1 MRRAT
6 IYGAEEQRADHDLR
20 RFPRVLRSSLALV
33 WRAGRRQF
41 VIAIVLQLIAGVGL
55 AAQLL
60 VGARMLATILEAD
73 RSGRGLNDVIP
84 GLLALLAV
92 TAVVGFVTSAQG
104 VVAGLLGE
112 LTGRHA
118 VARLLD
124 IAALVDLEAYESPE
138 FHDRLQRARTAAMGR
153 PQSMAM
159 DLTRLIGSLIGVAG
173 LLVALAALQPLVLP
187 VIVVAY
193 MPLWLAT
200 SRNSRDIYRLHW
212 GRTPRE
218 RVRSYLDH
226 VLTGKELA
234 QELRTFALAPYLRRR
249 WEQLYD
255 ERIAELRDINRHRLR
270 RSLTAS
276 IAGSVLGAA
285 SIFLLVGLL
294 LAGRMSVAAAVAA
307 TVAVQQMNGRLN
319 AIAGTTGMLFENS
332 LFINDYDSFLELA
345 PVVQAARPTGAAPAG
360 FEVLSVEGLSFSYP
374 QTDTVALAD
383 VSLEIR
389 RGEVVAL
396 VGENGS
402 GKTTLAK
409 LLCHLYAPTGGRI
422 LWDGVDTAGCDPAAL
437 RRHVAV
443 IFQDFAHYWLSAR
456 ENIGAGDHE
465 RLDDLDAVR
474 AAANHSGADEFL
486 HALPDGYEA
495 LLGRQF
501 AGGHELSIGQWQRV
515 ALARAFFRAAPF
527 VILDEPTAA
536 LDPRAEHELFERI
549 RSMAAGRTVLLVS
562 HRFSSVRSAD
572 RILVLDRGRLVE
584 QGTHE
589 ELVVA
594 AGRYAELFTLQASA
608 YGATAGTT

>member
-1 MRRAT
+1 MQRAT
-6 IYGAEEQRADHDLR
+6 IYGGGEQRADHDLR

-41 VIAIVLQLIAGVGL
+41 LAAIALQVIAGVGL
-55 AAQLL
+55 AVQLL
-60 VGARMLATILEAD
+60 IGSRVLATILEAD
-73 RSGRGLNDVIP
+73 QFDRGFNDVIP
-84 GLLALLAV
+84 GLLALFAV

-138 FHDRLQRARTAAMGR
+138 FHDRLQRARMAAMGR

-159 DLTRLIGSLIGVAG
+159 DVTRLLGSLIGVAG
-173 LLVALAALQPLVLP
+173 LLVALAALQPLLLP

-193 MPLWLAT
+193 VPLWLAT
-200 SRNSRDIYRLHW
+200 SRNSRDTYRLHW

-234 QELRTFALAPYLRRR
+234 QELRAFALAPYLRRR
-249 WEQLYD
+249 WERLYD

-270 RSLTAS
+270 RSLVAS
-276 IAGSVLGAA
+276 VAGSVLGAA
-285 SIFLLVGLL
+285 NVALLVGLL

-307 TVAVQQMNGRLN
+307 AVAVQQLNGRLN
-319 AIAGTTGMLFENS
+319 AVAGTTGMLFENT

-345 PVVQAARPTGAAPAG
+345 PVVQAARPTGPAPTG
-360 FEVLSVEGLSFSYP
+360 FEVLAVEHLSFSYP

-383 VSLEIR
+383 ISLEVR
-389 RGEVVAL
+389 RGEIVAL

-409 LLCHLYAPTGGRI
+409 LLCHLYAPTRGRI

-443 IFQDFAHYWLSAR
+443 IFQDFARYWLSAR
-456 ENIGAGDHE
+456 ENIGAGDHQ
-465 RLDDLDAVR
+465 RVDDL
-474 AAANHSGADEFL
+474 AAIQTAADHSGAGDFL
-486 HALPDGYEA
+486 RSLPGGYEA

-501 AGGHELSIGQWQRV
+501 AGGHELSVGQWQRV
-515 ALARAFFRAAPF
+515 ALARVFFRAAPF

-549 RSMAAGRTVLLVS
+549 RAMAAGRTVLLIS

-572 RILVLDRGRLVE
+572 RIFVLDHGRLVE
-584 QGTHE
+584 QGTHD
-589 ELVVA
+589 ELVAA
-594 AGRYAELFTLQASA
+594 AGRYAELFSLQASA
-608 YGATAGTT
+608 YGGAARVP